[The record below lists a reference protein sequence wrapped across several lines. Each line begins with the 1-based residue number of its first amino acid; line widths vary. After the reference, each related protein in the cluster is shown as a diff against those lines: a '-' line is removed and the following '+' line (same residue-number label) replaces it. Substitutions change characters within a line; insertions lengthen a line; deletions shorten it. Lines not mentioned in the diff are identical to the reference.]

1 QQRRT
6 QLPKTKPH
14 HIFFTRPTSTSRNT
28 AIMMNLVLALLL
40 QLSMFMLAEAA
51 PMTVQSA
58 KPWQAGTGG
67 GIIGFIVLVLDIIA
81 WIEIFKSN
89 RPVPNKVLWALVVF
103 LFPVVGMIIYYLFSN
118 RQAHNTY
125 EPIPA

>member
-1 QQRRT
+1 M
-6 QLPKTKPH
+6 
-14 HIFFTRPTSTSRNT
+14 FNY
-28 AIMMNLVLALLL
+28 VLAALL
-40 QLSMFMLAEAA
+40 QLSMFLLVEAA
-51 PMTVQSA
+51 PVTVQST

-89 RPVPNKVLWALVVF
+89 RPVSGKVIWALVVF
-103 LFPVVGMIIYYLFSN
+103 LFPVVGMVIYYLFSN

-125 EPIPA
+125 EPISA